1 MNPSRQIEQAV
12 FEVAA
17 GIDPGE
23 LREAFLERVCQG
35 DEAQRARLAGLLSA
49 HDKAED
55 FFRDAVGART
65 VVAAEVCKELVGE
78 GTPENG
84 NSNEDPE
91 GPGNWIDRYHI
102 EKRIG
107 EGGCGVVYLAG
118 QSEPVRRK
126 VALKVIRLGM
136 DTERVIARFELERQ
150 SLAVMD
156 HPFIAQVLDAGTTAN
171 GRPYFVMEWVR
182 GDRITDYC
190 DQNRLSVAR
199 RIDLFIQVCGAIQ
212 HAHQKGVIHRDI
224 KPSNILVSQHDGQPS
239 PKVIDFGIAKATA
252 SAPDT
257 DTRYTAAEPF
267 IGTPAYMSPEQADR
281 RSVDIDTRSDVYS
294 LGVLLYELLTGR
306 PPFDPKLLSEAG
318 VTEMR
323 RILME
328 SPVPP
333 PSEVLRSMMR
343 KDLDEAAARCGTDG
357 HRLISLIAG
366 DLDWIVMKALEKD
379 RARRYET
386 VGAFVLDLRSF
397 IANEP
402 VSARPPSRIYLLR
415 KFVRRNRVACLASLA
430 IFGSLVLGFGF
441 AYYSFLRERGARQEQ
456 ARLRGI
462 SETARA
468 NEARLRKLSM
478 ARENMAQV
486 AALLS
491 EGKTEEADEML
502 RHSPLSEIEPSLEAA
517 NVLRSLGSWNAMRG
531 RWDQAADC
539 YLLLT
544 QANRFSSPDD
554 MIAREDLV
562 SAGAAIAEDGDP
574 LKYQRFRDW
583 ALSRFGDI
591 DRPLHAQQVI
601 QSTLL
606 LPASPGFLD
615 QLEHHRLVLEKEE
628 YEKDHL
634 NPGWEVERAGWC
646 AWSNALL
653 CHRRGEPEKALYWG
667 ELALSYQV
675 PKQALSAVIHPLL
688 AMAHYRLGHPEAARR
703 ELDNAREWINY
714 AFKPDLVPAYEPLG
728 QDQGFWWDWVQAR
741 LLFREAETL
750 VGRKSG

>member
-17 GIDPGE
+17 AIDAGDV
-23 LREAFLERVCQG
+23 REAFLEKVCNG
-35 DEAQRARLAGLLSA
+35 DEGQRRRLDGLLSA

-55 FFRDAVGART
+55 FFREAVGART
-65 VVAAEVCKELVGE
+65 VVAAEVCKTLMEDGPGE
-78 GTPENG
+78 IHEPL
-84 NSNEDPE
+84 EDPE
-91 GPGNWIDRYHI
+91 GPGKTIGNYFI

-107 EGGCGVVYLAG
+107 EGGCGVVYLAA
-118 QSEPVRRK
+118 QREPVRRK

-136 DTERVIARFELERQ
+136 DTERVIARFEMERQ

-156 HPFIAQVLDAGTTAN
+156 HPFIAQVLDAGTTDG

-182 GDRITDYC
+182 GERITDYC
-190 DQNRLSVAR
+190 DHNHLPVAR

-224 KPSNILVSQHDGQPS
+224 KPSNILVSEHDGQAT

-252 SAPDT
+252 SAPGT

-294 LGVLLYELLTGR
+294 LGALLYELLTGR
-306 PPFDPKLLSEAG
+306 PPFDPKTLSDAG

-323 RILME
+323 RLLME

-343 KDLDEAAARCGTDG
+343 KDLDEAAARCGSDG

-386 VGAFVLDLRSF
+386 VGAFVLDLHSF

-402 VSARPPSRIYLLR
+402 VSARPPSRIYLLN
-415 KFVRRNRVACLASLA
+415 KFVRRNRVACLTSLA
-430 IFGSLVLGFGF
+430 IVASLVLGFGF

-456 ARLRGI
+456 ARLRAI

-468 NEARLRKLSM
+468 NEAHLRKLSM

-491 EGKTEEADEML
+491 EGKTEDADEML

-544 QANRFSSPDD
+544 QANRFSDQND
-554 MIAREDLV
+554 MISREDLV
-562 SAGAAIAEDGDP
+562 AAGPALAEDGDRA
-574 LKYQRFRDW
+574 KYDRYRDWVLARFRDTD
-583 ALSRFGDI
+583 AY
-591 DRPLHAQQVI
+591 LHAQQAL
-601 QSTLL
+601 QATLL
-606 LPASPGFLD
+606 RPASPGFLEE
-615 QLEHHRLVLEKEE
+615 LEPFRLLLEKVE
-628 YEKDHL
+628 YEKDNL
-634 NPGWEVERAGWC
+634 KPGWEVERAGWC

-653 CHRRGEPEKALYWG
+653 CHRRGEFEKALYWG
-667 ELALSYQV
+667 ELALGYQIS
-675 PKQALSAVIHPLL
+675 KQAFSASVHPLL
-688 AMAHYRLGHPEAARR
+688 AMAHHQLGHAEAARR
-703 ELDNAREWINY
+703 ELDNAREWIKY
-714 AFKPDLVPAYEPLG
+714 AFKPELVPAYEPLG
-728 QDQGFWWDWVQAR
+728 KENGYWWDWVQAR
-741 LLFREAETL
+741 LLFREAEAMFR
-750 VGRKSG
+750 GKSG